1 MASFAARRA
10 LSLGCSRLVNH
21 KFGSSVRYA
30 SSFFT
35 EAHEYVKVD
44 GKIGTCGIS
53 DFAQSA
59 LGEIVYID
67 LPSVGDEFAKGD
79 SYGSVESVKA
89 ASEVYAPISGKVV
102 EVNSAVTDNPG
113 MVNSNAEDKAWFI
126 KLEISDSSETSELM
140 DQAAYKTYCENEA
153 H

>member
-1 MASFAARRA
+1 MNKRSFEWQ
-10 LSLGCSRLVNH
+10 S
-21 KFGSSVRYA
+21 K
-30 SSFFT
+30 
-35 EAHEYVKVD
+35 AHEYVKVD

>member
-1 MASFAARRA
+1 MQA
-10 LSLGCSRLVNH
+10 V
-21 KFGSSVRYA
+21 
-30 SSFFT
+30 FFT

>member
-1 MASFAARRA
+1 M
-10 LSLGCSRLVNH
+10 
-21 KFGSSVRYA
+21 
-30 SSFFT
+30 
-35 EAHEYVKVD
+35 D